1 MDCLVASGMA
11 GLLDGIYDQLDRRC
25 YERLEKLTIE
35 DINGKIF
42 GAG

>member
-1 MDCLVASGMA
+1 MEAIYSTGMA